1 MENKAMK
8 QLLPLLLF
16 VALLVGASCVSRP
29 WHRTAGEYVVVQP
42 GPTDTLESVAES
54 FGGGEAGLKAIETLN
69 PSELTPRNTPLL
81 VPAKPAYELGIRSDG
96 YQLVPVLTYRWVG
109 GAGDGPGLVRVQA
122 DLLELETS
130 GCNVLSPD
138 DFLSFIRMERSIPE
152 RSVLLAFEVHHAEE
166 FRALVPQLSRPG
178 LTGLLFVD
186 PALVG
191 TEGALTWEEVTLL
204 AGEGF
209 EPSLIPTTED
219 KLSAPAAK
227 ESLVGYA
234 RRVKE
239 AITSSHALLA
249 RHTKAPLRFAA
260 YPDNQGNSVMASV
273 LTSLGIKGIFRQG
286 DGGNPFFSDNL
297 SVVRMDVGA
306 RGAEVPLRRYLD
318 TFRHAELAW

>member
-1 MENKAMK
+1 MK
-8 QLLPLLLF
+8 QLLPLLLCA
-16 VALLVGASCVSRP
+16 ALFLGASCVSRP

-42 GPTDTLESVAES
+42 GPTETLESVAES
-54 FGGGEAGLKAIETLN
+54 FGGGAAGLKAIETLN

-96 YQLVPVLTYRWVG
+96 YQLVPVLSYRWMG
-109 GAGDGPGLVRVQA
+109 GGGEGPASGRVLA

-130 GCNVLSPD
+130 GCNILSPD
-138 DFLSFIRMERSIPE
+138 DFLAFIRMERSIPK
-152 RSVLLAFEVHHAEE
+152 RSVLLAFEVHEAEA
-166 FRALVPQLSRPG
+166 FRALIPQLSRPG

-186 PALVG
+186 PAFVG
-191 TEGALTWEEVTLL
+191 TEGALTWEEVTHL
-204 AGEGF
+204 ADEGF
-209 EPSLIPTTED
+209 EPSLIPTTE
-219 KLSAPAAK
+219 KELSAPASK

-239 AITSSHALLA
+239 VITSSHALLD

-273 LTSLGIKGIFRQG
+273 LASLGMKGIFRLG
-286 DGGNPFFSDNL
+286 DGGNPFFCDNL
-297 SVVRMDVGA
+297 SVVRMDVGQ
-306 RGAEVPLRRYLD
+306 RGAEVPLTRYLD